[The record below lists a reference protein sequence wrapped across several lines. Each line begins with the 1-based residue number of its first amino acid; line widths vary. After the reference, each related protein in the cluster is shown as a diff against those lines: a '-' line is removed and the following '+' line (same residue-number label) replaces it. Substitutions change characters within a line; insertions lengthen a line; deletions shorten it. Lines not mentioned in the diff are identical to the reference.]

1 MNNMSSEVE
10 QRVLPV
16 EVDTRRLMQEV
27 QSESLMAGK
36 RLLAGEVLA
45 GELLA
50 GEVLAGELLA
60 GEEEWRE
67 EEPVS
72 STHR

>member
-1 MNNMSSEVE
+1 MVQSWSRRGDTRLNNMSSEVE

-36 RLLAGEVLA
+36 RLLAGE
-45 GELLA
+45 
-50 GEVLAGELLA
+50 LLA

>member
-1 MNNMSSEVE
+1 MSSEVE

-36 RLLAGEVLA
+36 RLLAGE
-45 GELLA
+45 LLA
-50 GEVLAGELLA
+50 GEVLAREVLA